1 MFGEID
7 HIGYVFK
14 DVEEALKN
22 FKKIFGIDKA
32 MRFDYVVV
40 KGARFMIGKQSNLR
54 IDLIEPQ
61 DTESIFYTF
70 LEEGNSGLHHIGFQV
85 EDVDE
90 KIKEWDLMGF
100 KQVILSKIGS
110 NKFVYYDTTDILGHM
125 LEFGQLDY
133 KEP

>member
-14 DVEEALKN
+14 SVEEAVTK
-22 FKKIFGIDKA
+22 FKTIFGIEEV
-32 MRFDYVVV
+32 MLFDYVVV
-40 KGARFMIGKQSNLR
+40 KGARFMIGKLR

-61 DTESIFYTF
+61 DTNSIFYTF
-70 LEEGNSGLHHIGFQV
+70 LQEGKSGLHHIGFQV

-100 KQVILSKIGS
+100 KQVILSQIGS
-110 NKFVYYDTTDILGHM
+110 NKFVYYDTSDILGHM
-125 LEFGQLDY
+125 IEFGQMDY
-133 KEP
+133 KK

>member
-22 FKKIFGIDKA
+22 FKKIFGIEKA
-32 MRFDYVVV
+32 IRFDYVVV
-40 KGARFMIGKQSNLR
+40 KGARFLIGKQSNLR

-61 DTESIFYTF
+61 DTNSIFYTF
-70 LEEGNSGLHHIGFQV
+70 LKEGNSGLHHIGFQV
-85 EDVDE
+85 ENVDE

-100 KQVILSKIGS
+100 KQVILSIIGT

-125 LEFGQLDY
+125 IEFGQMDY
-133 KEP
+133 KKS

>member
-7 HIGYVFK
+7 HIGFVFK
-14 DVEEALKN
+14 NVEEAVKK
-22 FKKIFGIDKA
+22 FKILFGMEKA
-32 MRFDYVVV
+32 MRFDYGIV

-61 DTESIFYTF
+61 DKNSIFYTF

-85 EDVDE
+85 ENVDE
-90 KIKEWDLMGF
+90 KIKEWDSMGF
-100 KQVILSKIGS
+100 KQVILSIIGT

-125 LEFGQLDY
+125 IEFGQMDY
-133 KEP
+133 KKS

>member
-7 HIGYVFK
+7 HFGYVFK
-14 DVEEALKN
+14 NLEEAVKKFKN
-22 FKKIFGIDKA
+22 LFGIENV

-40 KGARFMIGKQSNLR
+40 KGARFMIGTQSNLR

-61 DTESIFYTF
+61 DTNSIFYTF

-100 KQVILSKIGS
+100 KQVILSIIGK

-125 LEFGQLDY
+125 IEFGQMDY
-133 KEP
+133 KKS

>member
-7 HIGYVFK
+7 HIGFVFK
-14 DVEEALKN
+14 NVEEAVKK
-22 FKKIFGIDKA
+22 FKILFGMEKA
-32 MRFDYVVV
+32 MRFDYGVV

-61 DTESIFYTF
+61 DKNSIFYTF

-85 EDVDE
+85 ENVDE
-90 KIKEWDLMGF
+90 KIKEWDSMGF
-100 KQVILSKIGS
+100 KQVILSIIGT

-125 LEFGQLDY
+125 IEFGQMDY
-133 KEP
+133 KKS

>member
-7 HIGYVFK
+7 HIGFVFK
-14 DVEEALKN
+14 NVEEAVPK
-22 FKKIFGIDKA
+22 FKKIFGIENV

-40 KGARFMIGKQSNLR
+40 KEARFMIGKLR

-61 DTESIFYTF
+61 DKNSIFYTF

-85 EDVDE
+85 ENVDE
-90 KIKEWDLMGF
+90 KIKEWDSMGF
-100 KQVILSKIGS
+100 KQVILSIIGT

-125 LEFGQLDY
+125 IEFGQMDY
-133 KEP
+133 K

>member
-7 HIGYVFK
+7 HIGFVFK
-14 DVEEALKN
+14 SVEEAVKK
-22 FKKIFGIDKA
+22 FKKIFGIEKV

-40 KGARFMIGKQSNLR
+40 KGARFMIGKLR

-61 DTESIFYTF
+61 DKNSIFYTF

-85 EDVDE
+85 ENVDE
-90 KIKEWDLMGF
+90 KIKEWDSMGF
-100 KQVILSKIGS
+100 KQVILSMIGT

-125 LEFGQLDY
+125 IEFGQMDY
-133 KEP
+133 KKP

>member
-7 HIGYVFK
+7 HFGYVFK

-22 FKKIFGIDKA
+22 FKKFFGIEKA

-40 KGARFMIGKQSNLR
+40 KGARFMIGKQSKLR

-61 DTESIFYTF
+61 DTNSIFYTF
-70 LEEGNSGLHHIGFQV
+70 LQEGHSGLHHIGFQV
-85 EDVDE
+85 ENVDE

-100 KQVILSKIGS
+100 KQVILSTIGT

-125 LEFGQLDY
+125 IEFGQMDY
-133 KEP
+133 KKL

>member
-14 DVEEALKN
+14 NVEETVKK
-22 FKKIFGIDKA
+22 FKTIFGIGEV
-32 MRFDYVVV
+32 MLFDYVVV
-40 KGARFMIGKQSNLR
+40 KGARFMIGKQLKLR

-61 DTESIFYTF
+61 DTNSIFYTF
-70 LEEGNSGLHHIGFQV
+70 LKEGHSGLHHIGFQV
-85 EDVDE
+85 ENVDE

-100 KQVILSKIGS
+100 KQVILSIIGT

-125 LEFGQLDY
+125 IEFGQMDY
-133 KEP
+133 KKP